1 MNKKQLIVAWV
12 VGLLVCFIF
21 LSAPYKYVLKSYYG
35 TKVIYSEPGPDY
47 KNKGYAELR
56 WEKIVPRL
64 LTVLILG
71 GLSIYTLRDKK
82 K

>member
-12 VGLLVCFIF
+12 VGLLACFIF
-21 LSAPYKYVLKSYYG
+21 LSAPIKYVLKTSDG
-35 TKVIYSEPGPDY
+35 TFVRYSEPAP
-47 KNKGYAELR
+47 GYANRGNAELR
-56 WEKIVPRL
+56 WEIIVPRL

-71 GLSIYTLRDKK
+71 GLLIYTLRDKK